1 MIELWHG
8 EFVFE
13 ITFSKYCSFDSHGDV
28 INQKWC
34 QKRSKLIFHVTM
46 VIERW
51 KSIVKG
57 YSRWSISF
65 WNHYLK
71 ILKFWL
77 NMVMSSTQNWFGK
90 GPKLVSLVLMVVERW
105 GTLRW
110 RILLWNVFSKSWNSS
125 SMLWRHDLKI
135 ISKRLRSVNHV
146 QLVVRLKSGTRITL
160 VQKFFFLTIANLR
173 HAESRVWTCA
183 EPEFRLSWIKFCSSN
198 KHYTTAP
205 QLTWSGQNLYLRC
218 VFQLLEIEE
227 DFNHSFSW
235 LPYRRLTFK
244 DTCFYRTPLEA
255 HYKHSSK

>member
-110 RILLWNVFSKSWNSS
+110 RILLWNIFSKSWNSS

-160 VQKFFFLTIANLR
+160 VQKIFFSP
-173 HAESRVWTCA
+173 SRISDTPRA
-183 EPEFRLSWIKFCSSN
+183 GFEP
-198 KHYTTAP
+198 A
-205 QLTWSGQNLYLRC
+205 QNLSSGLVESSSAVVINTTPRRHNLHDQDRTYIWDAFFNFLKLKKILITASAGYLTEDLLSRIP
-218 VFQLLEIEE
+218 VFTE
-227 DFNHSFSW
+227 H
-235 LPYRRLTFK
+235 
-244 DTCFYRTPLEA
+244 
-255 HYKHSSK
+255 H